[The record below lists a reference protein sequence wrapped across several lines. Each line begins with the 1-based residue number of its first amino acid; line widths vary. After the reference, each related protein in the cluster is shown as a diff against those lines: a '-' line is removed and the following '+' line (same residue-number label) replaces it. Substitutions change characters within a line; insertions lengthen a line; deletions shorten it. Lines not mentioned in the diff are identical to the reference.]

1 MGGGGAWQDFGLSVL
16 LRVRPGLGLGLGPG
30 PGLGEGEAEVE
41 VVVISRNQ
49 QLLDLAQLTS
59 LGADPARKEVIICK
73 SK

>member
-16 LRVRPGLGLGLGPG
+16 LRVRPGP
-30 PGLGEGEAEVE
+30 GEGEVE